1 MNIFIRVY
9 TRVQGAM
16 FCQPRL
22 SLLANGGGN
31 VCDQWNATG
40 QCHCSG
46 SFVCLMG
53 CNSLHSCTIF
63 VIIIYIYLQ
72 EMYMC
77 RILPFI
83 CAFALVIQ
91 PILGYDRA
99 LYDTGSTVYLEIT
112 FHEFDRLYFVDQ
124 RDIMLG
130 NIQEATVGAQDP
142 IGYRDMETSPNTAGP
157 LGYQARLLFDFAK
170 RDSTPASLLA
180 STLRNSPEDV
190 FPPSEVRIVIFM
202 VIWHGFV

>member
-1 MNIFIRVY
+1 V
-9 TRVQGAM
+9 T
-16 FCQPRL
+16 
-22 SLLANGGGN
+22 NGMSQ
-31 VCDQWNATG
+31 VNAIV
-40 QCHCSG
+40 H

-53 CNSLHSCTIF
+53 CNSLHSCTIL
-63 VIIIYIYLQ
+63 VININLS
-72 EMYMC
+72 EMYLC
-77 RILPFI
+77 GILPFI

-99 LYDTGSTVYLEIT
+99 LYDSGSTVYLEIT

-124 RDIMLG
+124 RDVMLG